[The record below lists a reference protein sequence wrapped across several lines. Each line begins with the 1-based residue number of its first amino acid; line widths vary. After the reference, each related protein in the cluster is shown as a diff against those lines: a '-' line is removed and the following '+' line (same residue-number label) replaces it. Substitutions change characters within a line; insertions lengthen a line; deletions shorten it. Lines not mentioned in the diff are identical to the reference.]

1 MNLCN
6 YARLFCSP
14 TFISKYDT
22 RFWRIIN
29 FFSPLIYKQNR
40 FPFFDINTAGNHFC
54 TYKYIKNTELI
65 LIEFLKHL
73 SEVALTIQWGWMIFK
88 PCIR

>member
-1 MNLCN
+1 MLDSFVHLH
-6 YARLFCSP
+6 LFQI
-14 TFISKYDT
+14 TIHAFGVQLI
-22 RFWRIIN
+22 
-29 FFSPLIYKQNR
+29 FFPLIYKQNR
-40 FPFFDINTAGNHFC
+40 FQFFDINTAGNHFC